1 MTELRPDPDHDAV
14 CASRVR
20 HQLVV
25 APPGTGKTTVSVRLA
40 AELLPELEAH
50 ARVLLLT
57 FSNQARTQLER
68 EAARQLPPAARSRI
82 EITNY
87 HRFLLQGV
95 AAYRRAL
102 GLAEPLDPGS
112 SKRRKEALEAV
123 DRGAV
128 RRLDREHTGL
138 LDSLGEHAFDLFRDE
153 RTPPAE
159 LLDPLL
165 EVIDAEQR
173 AGRLVFDDFGALFWR
188 LIEEFPIVERAYL
201 ARYPVV
207 IADEHQD
214 ASALQDA
221 LVRRL
226 GTVRLT
232 VLADPM
238 QLIHGFRGAR
248 IERLDRHREQ
258 CHEELML
265 STPHRWHGSE
275 HLAEWLLAVRAQLM
289 GEHAE
294 KVARPAELHVAQT
307 NAAHGTGPIKT
318 QIRVAIH
325 RSRDAGLRR
334 IGVIVTT
341 NTDARDIR
349 GYLTREGLRPRQI
362 GGNDFEEARADI
374 EQLPLLADPQTLALH
389 ALERLQALVPAL
401 APNVVTQIR
410 GRLREDNVHLAG
422 AGEVAGCV
430 LRPFECLYTNGA
442 ASYFEATVGALD
454 ALVERDY
461 HLPRADAVRA
471 LRDTAQ
477 ALAGQNADLDAAI
490 AAYSDRVVAA
500 AHITAPRLGNGV
512 FVMTAHQAKGK
523 EFDTVILANPLER
536 HYPDTEEGRRL
547 FYVAITRAMARWVVV
562 APDTNATPLLQTL
575 GI

>member
-1 MTELRPDPDHDAV
+1 MTGLRPDPDHDAV
-14 CASRVR
+14 CASRVP

-40 AELLPELEAH
+40 AELLPELHKH

-68 EAARQLPPAARSRI
+68 EAARQLSSAARSRI

-95 AAYRRAL
+95 ASYRRAL
-102 GLAEPLDPGS
+102 GLAEQLDLGS
-112 SKRRKEALEAV
+112 SRRRKEALEVV
-123 DRGAV
+123 DRDAV
-128 RRLDREHTGL
+128 RQLDRIHTGL
-138 LDSLGEHAFDLFRDE
+138 LDSLDEHAFEPFRDE
-153 RTPPAE
+153 RTPPPE
-159 LLDPLL
+159 MLDTLLA
-165 EVIDAEQR
+165 VVHAEQQ
-173 AGRLVFDDFGALFWR
+173 AGRLVFDDLGALFWR
-188 LIEEFPIVERAYL
+188 LLERFPVVERAYL
-201 ARYPVV
+201 IRYPVV
-207 IADEHQD
+207 IGDEHQD

-248 IERLDRHREQ
+248 VERLDRHRDE
-258 CHEELML
+258 CDEALTL
-265 STPHRWHGSE
+265 TTPHRWHGSD
-275 HLAEWLLAVRAQLM
+275 HLAVWLLGVRARLM
-289 GEHAE
+289 GEEAD
-294 KVARPAELHVAQT
+294 VARPAQLHVAVT
-307 NAAHGTGPIKT
+307 NAAHGTGPIKA
-318 QIRVAIH
+318 QIQAAIH

-341 NTDARDIR
+341 NQDATDLR
-349 GYLTREGLRPRQI
+349 GYLTREGLKPRQI
-362 GGNDFEEARADI
+362 GGNDFEEARIDI

-389 ALERLQALVPAL
+389 ALERLEALVPAL
-401 APNVVTQIR
+401 ASSVVTQVR
-410 GRLREDNVHLAG
+410 NRLHEDNVHLAG
-422 AGEVAGCV
+422 AGDIAGCV
-430 LRPFECLYTNGA
+430 LRSFECLYANGA
-442 ASYFEATVGALD
+442 ASYFEAVVGALE
-454 ALVERDY
+454 ALAARDY

-471 LRDTAQ
+471 LRATAQ
-477 ALAGQNADLDAAI
+477 ALAGKDADVDAAI
-490 AAYSDRVVAA
+490 AAYAERVVAA

-536 HYPDTEEGRRL
+536 HYPQTEEGRRL
-547 FYVAITRAMARWVVV
+547 FYVAVTRATSRWVVV
-562 APDTNATPLLQTL
+562 APNANATPLLETL